1 MVSPSGLQ
9 VPKPPLA
16 PCREAQGRGRKDKK
30 NRIKNNTKQTL
41 TMKKTYIAPSVEVI
55 KVGAIS
61 MLAASLAINNDTTV
75 NTSIDGEQ
83 LGREDNTPSS
93 PNLWDQGW

>member
-1 MVSPSGLQ
+1 MSPSGLQ

-30 NRIKNNTKQTL
+30 NRIRNNTKQTL

-61 MLAASLAINNDTTV
+61 MLAASMGINETTV
-75 NTSIDGEQ
+75 DTGEGGVQ

>member
-1 MVSPSGLQ
+1 M
-9 VPKPPLA
+9 
-16 PCREAQGRGRKDKK
+16 
-30 NRIKNNTKQTL
+30 T

-61 MLAASLAINNDTTV
+61 MLAASMVINNDTTV
-75 NTSIDGEQ
+75 NTSIDGVQ

>member
-1 MVSPSGLQ
+1 M
-9 VPKPPLA
+9 
-16 PCREAQGRGRKDKK
+16 
-30 NRIKNNTKQTL
+30 T

-61 MLAASLAINNDTTV
+61 MLAASMVINSNDSV
-75 NTSIDGEQ
+75 DTSVDGVQ
-83 LGREDNTPSS
+83 LGREDNTPSR